1 MSKRVQIAFDL
12 DTNKLKDVYTKATG
26 KTYTSAYK
34 DIENFMI
41 SNEYEHRQGSV
52 YHSLENKTR
61 IEVVRDIKLFQK
73 ENLQNMFQQYNQKH
87 PPVKHKQKGRE
98 R

>member
-52 YHSLENKTR
+52 YHSL
-61 IEVVRDIKLFQK
+61 V
-73 ENLQNMFQQYNQKH
+73 
-87 PPVKHKQKGRE
+87 
-98 R
+98 